1 MLGQCAV
8 LAVRPGDG
16 LNLQAWSR
24 PVHLSCL
31 WSSLPSSLQDLLP
44 VLALHSQNLIHLT
57 PVWSPG
63 GRILNIPIVNNIC
76 QVEFEEIL

>member
-1 MLGQCAV
+1 MRLFSLKWISREVSYNQLTPVLGQCAV

-31 WSSLPSSLQDLLP
+31 SSSLPSSLQDLLP
-44 VLALHSQNLIHLT
+44 VLALHSQNLIHKT
-57 PVWSPG
+57 PV
-63 GRILNIPIVNNIC
+63 
-76 QVEFEEIL
+76 